1 MCELH
6 SDKIK
11 KQMSCELTPNE
22 VLCKQY
28 YSLMSIYSV
37 IITIKQTQGYV
48 CVEVTVMASVD
59 RLPYY
64 LNRRRS
70 HGPNR

>member
-48 CVEVTVMASVD
+48 CVGVTVMASVD

>member
-1 MCELH
+1 M
-6 SDKIK
+6 
-11 KQMSCELTPNE
+11 QA
-22 VLCKQY
+22 VLQSNVY
-28 YSLMSIYSV
+28 LYSV
-37 IITIKQTQGYV
+37 IITYKPFHSQTQGYV
-48 CVEVTVMASVD
+48 CVGVTVMASVD